1 MQFKPDV
8 VMTLNGANDLL
19 IVQGGTWWMF
29 LNQKRHHFKHV
40 LYHATQDT
48 IGNLYDPRTGKPPP
62 SSIVATDP
70 TITTADPLHPSPE
83 WLKRLDPYVENELTM
98 SYLAAGSG
106 ATFIAFLQP
115 YLSLEHKIV
124 GDKDR
129 EVIETIKGRS
139 PGLLEWL
146 DVIYP
151 ALRKKLA
158 AAAAKHPT
166 LNFVDLSLLFTD
178 EQVFEDNAHV
188 RCDTNRLTMP
198 GDEIMAAR
206 MADEIVVR
214 LYRGKPLPDWRHTHI
229 EGTPHDWNDQ
239 AYLDANPD
247 IAPLV
252 AKGEF
257 PNGYAHYVKAG
268 FMQGRNSGFPSWN
281 EKQYLADN
289 PDVAA
294 AVEEGRFASGFDHYL
309 NAGRAEGRLKGLR
322 PRWVEE
328 SYLLAPRRRAPS
340 GRARRLQERA
350 RSLRQGGRQGG
361 PRWRIFRL
369 GRGRLHLRRK

>member
-1 MQFKPDV
+1 M
-8 VMTLNGANDLL
+8 
-19 IVQGGTWWMF
+19 
-29 LNQKRHHFKHV
+29 
-40 LYHATQDT
+40 
-48 IGNLYDPRTGKPPP
+48 
-62 SSIVATDP
+62 
-70 TITTADPLHPSPE
+70 
-83 WLKRLDPYVENELTM
+83 
-98 SYLAAGSG
+98 
-106 ATFIAFLQP
+106 
-115 YLSLEHKIV
+115 
-124 GDKDR
+124 
-129 EVIETIKGRS
+129 
-139 PGLLEWL
+139 
-146 DVIYP
+146 IYP
-151 ALRKKLA
+151 ALREKLA

-198 GDEIMAAR
+198 GNEIMAAR
-206 MADEIVVR
+206 MADEVVAR
-214 LYRGKPLPDWRHTHI
+214 LYRGKQLPDWRQTHI

-328 SYLLAPRRRAPS
+328 SYLWRNGDVRQAVERGDSES
-340 GRARRLQERA
+340 GLDHFV
-350 RSLRQGGRQGG
+350 GRVAGG

-369 GRGRLHLRRK
+369 DEDGYNFAESDVRHAHEHRHVQIWLAALLSGGGCRGKTDPAWDLHAAGIARGRARVSLDRTAP